1 MKRVSLLFLSL
12 LAVIA
17 VSCGPQKSADQAPA
31 DSTQVA
37 QAQPNL
43 DEIKAM
49 LEQAQMDYAK
59 AWCNKDTTFMIENWA
74 HDDDITIWGPA
85 AAGRVQ
91 GWEGPNGV
99 KKWYWDSFDGAK
111 EINFT
116 FTDLLIKVA
125 QDGNSAV
132 ITYNVHNEYTDLSG
146 KKTIMT
152 PRVSV
157 VKERRGDKWVQIHG
171 DASYSISQVKELKL
185 YK

>member
-31 DSTQVA
+31 DSTKVA

-59 AWCNKDTTFMIENWA
+59 AWCNKDTTFMLENWA
-74 HDDDITIWGPA
+74 HDDDITIWGPVA
-85 AAGRVQ
+85 TDRVQ

-99 KKWYWDSFDGAK
+99 KNWYWSQFEAAK

-116 FTDLLIKVA
+116 FTDLLVKVA
-125 QDGNSAV
+125 KDGNSAV
-132 ITYNVHNEYTDLSG
+132 ITYKVHNEVTFNDG
-146 KKTIMT
+146 KKVVMT

-157 VKERRGDKWVQIHG
+157 FKEKRGDKWVQIHG
-171 DASYSISQVKELKL
+171 DASYSVAQVKELKL